1 MTHEDGMNLLA
12 FPNARAADAA
22 LDSHA
27 ALIPL
32 LHLVLSRREGE
43 FSTLCE
49 VGCGSGRLL
58 RESTERFPQLNGYVG
73 LNVDRAQTSR
83 NRTVHRE
90 LPIRF
95 ESMSLLDWVSVHA
108 KPGTA
113 YLTDAQELSR
123 LDATLLGSLWHAWR
137 GPLRPFLLALAVP
150 LPPTP
155 GAESYPSL
163 IKEIERRAQRVRYSI
178 DVPSNTSAMRLILA
192 EI

>member
-95 ESMSLLDWVSVHA
+95 EFECPCWTGCRYTRS
-108 KPGTA
+108 P
-113 YLTDAQELSR
+113 EL
-123 LDATLLGSLWHAWR
+123 
-137 GPLRPFLLALAVP
+137 
-150 LPPTP
+150 PTSP
-155 GAESYPSL
+155 M
-163 IKEIERRAQRVRYSI
+163 RR
-178 DVPSNTSAMRLILA
+178 N
-192 EI
+192 